1 MTIPH
6 YGVKATGH
14 GVWRPSK
21 QMRAL
26 GFETVDLGFDGPEAK
41 AKAAQL
47 TQAAASK
54 AQEAQDY
61 APGDHAHSEGIRADS
76 PLPDSNLAS
85 PYPEGDF
92 RAYRGGIRAS
102 REVIEMEVIDAYD
115 WQEVVSP
122 DGVRCYIALPA
133 AAPPTIEQP
142 PMPTP
147 AQYLIPDDLSMPE
160 FLRRPLPRPEPPFRE
175 PTILDRSPPSVTASG
190 QEIGRLTLAGHSRPP
205 FGLMSA
211 PIKSGSEATGETDEK
226 GQLRTHAPQQ
236 DFRRSFNS
244 IEAEQGASRPE
255 SCSAASAQLIF
266 FERAEENARHQS

>member
-6 YGVKATGH
+6 YSVKATGH

-26 GFETVDLGFDGPEAK
+26 GFETVDLGFDGPEAN

-47 TQAAASK
+47 SQAAASK

-61 APGDHAHSEGIRADS
+61 APGDHAHSEGIR
-76 PLPDSNLAS
+76 PDSSPAGANLAS

-92 RAYRGGIRAS
+92 RPYRGRICAS

-122 DGVRCYIALPA
+122 DGVRCYVALPA
-133 AAPPTIEQP
+133 ARAGDGDRSAAPPTIEQP

-147 AQYLIPDDLSMPE
+147 AQYLIPADLSIPQ
-160 FLRRPLPRPEPPFRE
+160 FLRRPLPRPEP
-175 PTILDRSPPSVTASG
+175 TTMDR
-190 QEIGRLTLAGHSRPP
+190 LA
-205 FGLMSA
+205 A
-211 PIKSGSEATGETDEK
+211 
-226 GQLRTHAPQQ
+226 
-236 DFRRSFNS
+236 
-244 IEAEQGASRPE
+244 
-255 SCSAASAQLIF
+255 
-266 FERAEENARHQS
+266 